1 MFKRFSSTQ
10 KLVTEFLQKKN
21 PIIARQYPEEA
32 ENNARIISILLTR
45 SPNDK
50 YLYDTIAS
58 YMCVQLKHPWSQ
70 DVFIIANA
78 ILNKK

>member
-1 MFKRFSSTQ
+1 MFNHFSSTN
-10 KLVTEFLQKKN
+10 KLVTKFLQKRN

-32 ENNARIISILLTR
+32 ENNARIIGILMTR
-45 SPNDK
+45 SCHDK

-58 YMCVQLKHPWSQ
+58 YMCVPLKHPWSQ
-70 DVFIIANA
+70 DVFMIANA